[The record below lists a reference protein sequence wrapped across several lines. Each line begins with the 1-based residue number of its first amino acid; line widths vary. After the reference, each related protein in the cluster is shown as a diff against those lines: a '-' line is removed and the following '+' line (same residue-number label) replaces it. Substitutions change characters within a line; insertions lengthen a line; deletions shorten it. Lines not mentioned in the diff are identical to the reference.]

1 MLSTTLTNNRI
12 INGAVVKYKTE
23 GNVLTLQIEGNH
35 LIALNTY
42 CKINITGLDIVND
55 YQSLNNGYILTDI
68 FNGIKT
74 FYAINDTLLETT
86 INVKNYHNSVA
97 TQVISGTPIVTTA
110 NESWAINVSNITKF
124 NFQLIESNI
133 VNFNTAK
140 IEITP
145 FKENGTEMISDVYD
159 DGSGVNY
166 SLHEQKLD
174 FKNYDY
180 FVLSLKDSPSSATNI
195 PIIITHI
202 L

>member
-35 LIALNTY
+35 LIALDTY
-42 CKINITGLDIVND
+42 CKINITGLIVVND
-55 YQSLNNGYILTDI
+55 GDNNDI
-68 FNGIKT
+68 FNGTKI
-74 FYAINDTLLETT
+74 FQAISNTILEAT
-86 INVKNYHNSVA
+86 IILSSVYNNVNL
-97 TQVISGTPIVTTA
+97 QVVSGTPVVTTA
-110 NESWAINVSNITKF
+110 NQSWIINVSNITKF

-195 PIIITHI
+195 PIIITEI